1 MDDDRGSNQPEKPMQ
16 SPRVLYCAGCNERF
30 RNLTKSSVCPRC
42 GAAARTAPDMAF
54 AETMVIRDL
63 SSSFDQSSGLREE
76 DENRTCQSTSDTDH
90 NQHDDTDNAPAKKL
104 PKSDDC
110 HELDEL
116 IGQSLHVY
124 EIQGLLGSGG
134 MGRVYLAKHRDLH
147 RQCAL
152 KILCPEA
159 AEEDV
164 DFTQRFMLEGR
175 AAASLI
181 HPNIVTVHAIGAVDG
196 LNFLEME
203 FIPGQSLQRV
213 LDDQGRL
220 PPLRATVLMA
230 HIAEGLAAAHR
241 DGIVHRDLKPDN
253 VLMTNR
259 GMPKLADFGLAKRI
273 LSNDGIPAEQLAGT
287 PYFMAPELFHG
298 GPATVVSDVYA
309 LGVTYYLLLTGRL
322 PFVAGSLN
330 ELMHLVDHEPIPTVR
345 SDLPD
350 IAMEMVECLS
360 LLMEKSPTN
369 RPRDAMEAALLFQ
382 AVCGQVRD
390 IETLLNHAF
399 VNRRDVTWKRNGMVY
414 EVCIELPDSRKQ
426 TVHIENSQHKAS
438 QRLLLI
444 YSLCCRADAAYYES
458 ALRLNGEMAHGGVAI
473 REVDGEAM
481 FCVVDTY
488 PRGTVEPE
496 DIRLSVLEVAR
507 RADAVEHLLTGND
520 VY

>member
-1 MDDDRGSNQPEKPMQ
+1 MDDDRGSNRPEKTSKPR
-16 SPRVLYCAGCNERF
+16 RVLYCAGCNERF
-30 RNLTKSSVCPRC
+30 RNLTKTSVCPRC
-42 GAAARTAPDMAF
+42 GAVARTAPDLAF
-54 AETMVIRDL
+54 AETMVIQDL
-63 SSSFDQSSGLREE
+63 SSSLNQERHQSVCES
-76 DENRTCQSTSDTDH
+76 SSDS
-90 NQHDDTDNAPAKKL
+90 QESSADDTGKQHAKKVS
-104 PKSDDC
+104 KSEDC

-152 KILCPEA
+152 KILCPQA

-181 HPNIVTVHAIGAVDG
+181 HPNIVTVHAIGAVKG

-203 FIPGQSLQRV
+203 FIPGQSLQRI

-230 HIAEGLAAAHR
+230 RIAEGLAAAHR

-253 VLMTNR
+253 VLMTDR

-287 PYFMAPELFHG
+287 PYYMAPELFHG
-298 GPATVVSDVYA
+298 SPASVVSDVYA
-309 LGVTYYLLLTGRL
+309 LGVTYFLLLTGRL

-330 ELMHLVDHEPIPTVR
+330 ELMHLVDHEPIPAIR
-345 SDLPD
+345 KDHPD

-360 LLMEKSPTN
+360 LLMEKSPNN

-382 AVCGQVRD
+382 AVCGQIRD
-390 IETLLNHAF
+390 IETLLHDAF
-399 VNRRDVTWKRNGMVY
+399 VNRQDVTWQRDGMKY
-414 EVCIELPDSRKQ
+414 EVCIELPDSRRQ
-426 TVHIENSQHKAS
+426 IVHIENSQHKAS

-444 YSLCCRADAAYYES
+444 YSLCCRADSAYYES
-458 ALRLNGEMAHGGVAI
+458 ALRLNAEMAHGGVAI
-473 REVDGEAM
+473 REVDGDAM

-496 DIRLSVLEVAR
+496 DIRRSVLEVAR
-507 RADAVEHLLTGND
+507 RADAVEHLLTGTD